1 MKLRCPVCPRHCA
14 LEEGEVGF
22 CRARIAH
29 DGKVEPFNA
38 GKLVSIA
45 LDPIEKKPLKH
56 FYPGQKILSVGSFG
70 CNLRCPFCQNHQIA
84 MAGINDLP
92 CELATPEQLVAL
104 AKQMAALP
112 AGNLGVAFTYN
123 EPLIGYE
130 FVRDCGKLLHEA
142 GLKSVAVTNGQ
153 ICAEPLAEL
162 LPYIDAMNIDLKG
175 FTQEFYN
182 FVGGSLACVQE
193 TITAA
198 APKCHVEVTTLIV
211 PGYNDSEED
220 MRREAEWLATISP
233 EIVLHISR
241 FFPHHKMLN
250 SAPTPVDTVM
260 RLCEAA
266 RQYLPYV
273 YAGNCG

>member
-1 MKLRCPVCPRHCA
+1 MKVRCPVCPRHCA
-14 LEEGEVGF
+14 LDEGEVGF
-22 CRARIAH
+22 CRARIGHA
-29 DGKVEPFNA
+29 GKVLPFND

-84 MAGINDLP
+84 TAGVNDLP
-92 CELATPEQLVAL
+92 CELVAPERLVAL
-104 AKQMAALP
+104 AKQMAAAP
-112 AGNLGVAFTYN
+112 TGNLGVAFTYN

-162 LPYIDAMNIDLKG
+162 LPYVDAMNIDLKG

-182 FVGGSLACVQE
+182 FVGGSLECVKQ
-193 TITAA
+193 TIATA

-211 PGYNDSEED
+211 PGHNDSEED
-220 MRREAEWLATISP
+220 MRREAEWLATVSP
-233 EIVLHISR
+233 NMVLHISR
-241 FFPHHKMLN
+241 FFPHHKMPDT
-250 SAPTPVDTVM
+250 APTSVETIYK
-260 RLCEAA
+260 LCEVA

-273 YAGNCG
+273 YAGNC